1 VRHPYREQDAAVLT
15 SERQTPPAEASPKKS
30 ARARVLVGDDQH
42 DILTALSLLLKL
54 NGFAAEIA
62 DSPERLLATAS
73 AGQFDLILMDLNYTR
88 DTTSGEEGLQL
99 LSTLRNTGGA
109 TPIIVMT
116 AWGNVELAVEAM
128 RLGAADFVQKPWDN
142 DRLLATVQK
151 QLERAEAAQR
161 QRQLAQSEWEIARH
175 VQQKLLPQKLR
186 TLRTLDYA
194 AACLPAREVGGD
206 YYDFFD
212 LDEHRIAGVLGDVS
226 GKGIAAAMLMANLQA
241 LFRTQLDSGAHEP
254 AILLETVNRL
264 FYASTPPEQY
274 VTLFYFEYDDRDR
287 SLRYINCGHLP
298 PVLLRSSGEMT
309 RLEATGTVLG
319 LFPRCALES
328 RCLTL
333 GENDLLIAFTDGITD
348 FLDDSGEE
356 FGEERFLPLA
366 KAVRHLHSQAAT
378 RHLTDRLRTLS
389 GGRDQFD
396 DQTLIVLRGQ

>member
-1 VRHPYREQDAAVLT
+1 MLT
-15 SERQTPPAEASPKKS
+15 SERQNPPAKDSAKES

-54 NGFAAEIA
+54 NGFTAETA
-62 DSPERLLATAS
+62 DSPERLWAAAN

-99 LSTLRNTGGA
+99 LARLNNTGCSA
-109 TPIIVMT
+109 PVIVMT
-116 AWGNVELAVEAM
+116 AWGNVELAVNAM
-128 RLGAADFVQKPWDN
+128 RLGAADFIQKPWDN
-142 DRLLATVQK
+142 DRLLATVRK
-151 QLERAEAAQR
+151 QLQRAEAVQR
-161 QRQLAQSEWEIARH
+161 ERQLARSEWEIARH

-186 TLRTLDYA
+186 ALRTLDYA
-194 AACLPAREVGGD
+194 ATCLPARDVGGD

-241 LFRTQLDSGAHEP
+241 SFRSQLDSGAHEP
-254 AILLETVNRL
+254 AVLLETINRL

-298 PVLLRSSGEMT
+298 PLLLRSSGEMT
-309 RLEATGTVLG
+309 RLEPTGTVLG
-319 LFPRCALES
+319 LFPHCTLES
-328 RCLTL
+328 QRLTL
-333 GENDLLIAFTDGITD
+333 GESDLLIAFTDGVTD
-348 FLDDSGEE
+348 FLDDSGQE

-366 KAVRHLHSQAAT
+366 TTVRHLRSQAAT
-378 RHLTDRLRTLS
+378 RHLADRLRALS

>member
-1 VRHPYREQDAAVLT
+1 MLT
-15 SERQTPPAEASPKKS
+15 SERSNLLADNFTKDS

-42 DILTALSLLLKL
+42 DILSALSLLLKL
-54 NGFAAEIA
+54 NGFVAETA
-62 DSPERLLATAS
+62 DSPERLLAAAN

-99 LSTLRNTGGA
+99 LSALQNVEGA
-109 TPIIVMT
+109 TPVIVMT

-142 DRLLATVQK
+142 DRLLAIVKK

-161 QRQLAQSEWEIARH
+161 QRRIARSEWEIARH

-186 TLRTLDYA
+186 PLRTLDYA
-194 AACLPAREVGGD
+194 AVCLPARDVGGD

-212 LDEHRIAGVLGDVS
+212 FDEHRIAGVLADVS

-254 AILLETVNRL
+254 AVLLETVNRL
-264 FYASTPPEQY
+264 FYASTPLEQY
-274 VTLFYFEYDDRDR
+274 VTLFYFEYDDCDR

-298 PVLLRSSGEMT
+298 PLLLQSTGGIL
-309 RLEATGTVLG
+309 RLEPTGTVLG
-319 LFPRCALES
+319 LFPHCELES
-328 RCLTL
+328 RRLTL
-333 GENDLLIAFTDGITD
+333 DENDLLIAFTDGVTD

-366 KAVRHLHSQAAT
+366 KAVRHLHSQAVV
-378 RHLTDRLRTLS
+378 RHLTSRLRALS
-389 GGRDQFD
+389 NGRDQFD